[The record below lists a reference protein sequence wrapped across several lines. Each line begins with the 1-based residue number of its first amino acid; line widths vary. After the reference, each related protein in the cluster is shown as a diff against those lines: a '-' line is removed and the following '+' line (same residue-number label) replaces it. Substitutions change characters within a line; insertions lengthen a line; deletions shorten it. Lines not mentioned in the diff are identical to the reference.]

1 MRRGIDHFYG
11 HGDVSA
17 EMAREI
23 LRRLK
28 FDNETVRKVTHLIR
42 FHDYRPD
49 LTEKAVRRMMN
60 RVGEELLE
68 DVFTVQRADIEAQSS
83 HQKEEKLGK
92 LSKVQEL
99 VRMIQEKHQCVLLKA
114 ALSDRQGS
122 DRRRHGARQGNRRV
136 LDALLKD
143 VLETPEH
150 NKKEYLLA
158 LSRTL
163 R

>member
-1 MRRGIDHFYG
+1 
-11 HGDVSA
+11 
-17 EMAREI
+17 
-23 LRRLK
+23 
-28 FDNETVRKVTHLIR
+28 
-42 FHDYRPD
+42 
-49 LTEKAVRRMMN
+49 MMN

-68 DVFTVQRADIEAQSS
+68 DVFTVQKADIEAQSS

-99 VRMIQEKHQCVLLKA
+99 VRMIQEKHQCVSLKQ
-114 ALSDRQGS
+114 LSVTGRDLIADGMAPGREIG
-122 DRRRHGARQGNRRV
+122 RV

-150 NKKEYLLA
+150 NTKEYLLA